1 MECQKKWRGG
11 GIALRRALRQSALLL
26 GGLLVAGVAQ
36 ARPAYD
42 CACLVNKVNFD
53 VRYESQWGDQ
63 PWKSQTLQK
72 GGSTWFCYTYEEGQR
87 NVVQP
92 LRVRLDVDLSS
103 GTSISTYRLPT
114 APAGQK
120 TCDHVVPESTFHFA
134 YKANTNKQFMTVS
147 KSQPDPNSA
156 LARPPQRSSQP
167 TMSGPQNSGPPPMII
182 DIPPGR

>member
-1 MECQKKWRGG
+1 MENHNRWQGG
-11 GIALRRALRQSALLL
+11 GIAVWRAMRHGFVLL
-26 GGLLVAGVAQ
+26 GGLLVAGVAM
-36 ARPAYD
+36 ARPAFD

-72 GGSTWFCYTYEEGQR
+72 GNRVWFCYTYEEGQR

-114 APAGQK
+114 SPAGQK
-120 TCDHVVPESTFHFA
+120 TCDHVVPESTFLFA
-134 YKANTNKQFMTVS
+134 YKANTNNQFMTVS
-147 KSQPDPNSA
+147 KSQPDP
-156 LARPPQRSSQP
+156 RSSLSRPQP
-167 TMSGPQNSGPPPMII
+167 SPFPSMSGPQNSAPPPMLR